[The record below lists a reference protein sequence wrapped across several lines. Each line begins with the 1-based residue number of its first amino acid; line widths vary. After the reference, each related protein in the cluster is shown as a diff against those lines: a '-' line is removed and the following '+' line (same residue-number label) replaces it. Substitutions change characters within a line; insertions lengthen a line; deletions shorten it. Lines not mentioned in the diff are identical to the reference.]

1 MFHKLKLGLLKNKYT
16 VFLIIILI
24 IEICFLIPKVNDNLN
39 FSNKFSTK
47 NSKPIN
53 IFRYPILKYPI
64 NSTFKNFSGIKLSF
78 GTYMR
83 KNREIL
89 EFNLYDDQNK
99 KIYSTQINSENLE
112 DNGEYTIKFNSIK
125 ESKNK
130 KYFFLVKN

>member
-16 VFLIIILI
+16 AFLIIILI

-64 NSTFKNFSGIKLSF
+64 NSTFKNFS
-78 GTYMR
+78 
-83 KNREIL
+83 E
-89 EFNLYDDQNK
+89 
-99 KIYSTQINSENLE
+99 
-112 DNGEYTIKFNSIK
+112 
-125 ESKNK
+125 
-130 KYFFLVKN
+130 